1 MDFGRIMH
9 FVHEKGKVS
18 SCIKT
23 TARLQS
29 ITSIGSLTDLSPL
42 LFSTHPPIPT
52 TSTCACNQCMY
63 VRTYTHIL
71 MYACMHTYM
80 YNHSCMHTRMH
91 AHAHTHT
98 NTHTHTPPSLS
109 DTRLKPCVTL
119 PKVSVPLFHK
129 DTCKT
134 YVTNNVTIL

>member
-98 NTHTHTPPSLS
+98 NTHTHTHTHTPLS
-109 DTRLKPCVTL
+109 QTQGLNLVLRCRK
-119 PKVSVPLFHK
+119 
-129 DTCKT
+129 
-134 YVTNNVTIL
+134 